1 MLPPFSGASQND
13 TACNRKSI
21 ARGLSGSG
29 PAALKRLPSTGSE
42 GSGALHVLAS
52 GNVFPVPELVGVP
65 LGPVR
70 VLPAVLARV
79 RDQPVVLLAASGLGS
94 PAEVQCQAPA
104 VVRGAVTSGEARFAG
119 GDGDLRLQRAV
130 GIGDGE
136 VLSGVLLERRVHLR
150 EGDRGIGPQLV
161 VSDTDLTQPFI
172 GQKPQAA
179 DRCRGRLLD
188 RKSTR
193 L

>member
-1 MLPPFSGASQND
+1 RRQTLYPLSYAGNGCNATTVLRCLPKRHRVQSEIDCTRFV
-13 TACNRKSI
+13 
-21 ARGLSGSG
+21 GLGSGSTE
-29 PAALKRLPSTGSE
+29 RLPSTGSE

-65 LGPVR
+65 LGPAR
-70 VLPAVLARV
+70 LLPAVLARV

-104 VVRGAVTSGEARFAG
+104 VVRGAGTSGEARFAG

-150 EGDRGIGPQLV
+150 EGDRGIGAQ
-161 VSDTDLTQPFI
+161 
-172 GQKPQAA
+172 
-179 DRCRGRLLD
+179 
-188 RKSTR
+188 
-193 L
+193 